1 MATVT
6 SEELEE
12 LKNGQVI
19 GDIGSSFFDQDGNE
33 VATSL
38 SKRMIGLSLADLTKI
53 PDTVILASGEEKILA
68 IKALLKNRIIDHLII
83 DASIAEAL

>member
-1 MATVT
+1 
-6 SEELEE
+6 
-12 LKNGQVI
+12 
-19 GDIGSSFFDQDGNE
+19 
-33 VATSL
+33 
-38 SKRMIGLSLADLTKI
+38 MIGLSLADLTKI

>member
-6 SEELEE
+6 PEEIEE